1 MNLLQKLQRI
11 GLWSAWAQRADFY
24 VELAQAVREK
34 ELLLDFAN
42 SELKIA
48 ESKRT
53 RNRDRAA
60 LMIAIRNEIKS
71 GRNTLSE
78 ALPNVM
84 PETDG
89 TTLRILADARNPA
102 EVLENLAQAVR
113 DQDQITQVVRKSMV
127 QPILV
132 TLAGTV
138 LAYVLAS
145 HVFPSVTS
153 SAKVNLTGLAAQA
166 AWTASVISKNIWSA
180 LGVLVF
186 VLIWTNKV
194 ILPNAIGWWRLKIE
208 DLTGIMRFFCRLVLL
223 PVQPQIEIY
232 REYRSVILINNVAVL
247 LRAGKDLLSSLELVA
262 QNGNR
267 WERHRIRQCMDT
279 LRRNPGEYIKAFES
293 LLSGPV
299 LQRLATTVRRG
310 KADFATELVKGAA
323 SMREAAEKNV
333 ASTMSLINK
342 LIIAVVLGTNIF
354 LYSGMVFAVMQLRE
368 ALTK

>member
-1 MNLLQKLQRI
+1 
-11 GLWSAWAQRADFY
+11 
-24 VELAQAVREK
+24 
-34 ELLLDFAN
+34 
-42 SELKIA
+42 
-48 ESKRT
+48 
-53 RNRDRAA
+53 
-60 LMIAIRNEIKS
+60 
-71 GRNTLSE
+71 
-78 ALPNVM
+78 
-84 PETDG
+84 
-89 TTLRILADARNPA
+89 
-102 EVLENLAQAVR
+102 
-113 DQDQITQVVRKSMV
+113 
-127 QPILV
+127 
-132 TLAGTV
+132 
-138 LAYVLAS
+138 
-145 HVFPSVTS
+145 
-153 SAKVNLTGLAAQA
+153 
-166 AWTASVISKNIWSA
+166 
-180 LGVLVF
+180 
-186 VLIWTNKV
+186 
-194 ILPNAIGWWRLKIE
+194 
-208 DLTGIMRFFCRLVLL
+208 MRFFCRLVLL